1 MVKQGPDT
9 HWYLHTEISR
19 ALRLLLKNWILTNQA
34 LGNRRLLRRIKT
46 GIETGGKRPQGL
58 KREAFLEEI
67 RRLRQKGEEDSAEAI
82 TGRGKTITEILTLR
96 RLVFDPDGY
105 SPRAKTSLKRD
116 PGGRFFTF

>member
-1 MVKQGPDT
+1 
-9 HWYLHTEISR
+9 
-19 ALRLLLKNWILTNQA
+19 
-34 LGNRRLLRRIKT
+34 LRRIKT
-46 GIETGGKRPQGL
+46 GIETGGKRPQSL

-105 SPRAKTSLKRD
+105 PLERKPASKEILEVDFLPFEAVYQ
-116 PGGRFFTF
+116 